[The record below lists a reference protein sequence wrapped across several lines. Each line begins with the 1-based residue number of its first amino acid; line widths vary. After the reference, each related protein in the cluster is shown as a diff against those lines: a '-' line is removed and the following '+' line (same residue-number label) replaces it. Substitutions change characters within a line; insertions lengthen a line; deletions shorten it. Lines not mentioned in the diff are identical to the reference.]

1 MAVENNGKKPLLLV
15 DAYSQI
21 YRGFY
26 AVRSLSNSKG
36 LPSNAVFA
44 MAKLLLRLDKEY
56 PSFDGAFVFDKGKIE
71 KRLAIA
77 PDYKANRPPM
87 PEELKMQIP
96 YIRDL
101 ITAFGWNIIEQEG
114 YEADDL
120 MGGMA
125 KSFTDRKVL
134 ILSSDKDI
142 SQVIDKEDRVN
153 MLVPS
158 HDGKGL
164 NIRSWEETIRKFGV
178 APDRIVDYLSLIGDS
193 SDNIPGVPGV
203 GPKTAA
209 ALINE
214 SGSIEEMLHD
224 PQRIKKESLRE
235 KILAHKEVLKK
246 NILLISLILDLPE
259 EAGINASS
267 VTKTEVQMEK
277 IFSIVQE
284 FELKSIIKELEKLSV
299 NTGKNENTPPPPVP
313 EEDLFSSL
321 ASSGATKEENEK
333 KEEKQEENQQLFFNF

>member
-1 MAVENNGKKPLLLV
+1 MENNGKKPLLLV

-44 MAKLLLRLDKEY
+44 MAKLLLKLDKEY

-101 ITAFGWNIIEQEG
+101 IASFGWNIIEHEG

-125 KSFTDRKVL
+125 KTFTDRKVL

-193 SDNIPGVPGV
+193 SDNIPGVPGI

-214 SGSIEEMLHD
+214 SGSIYEMLND

-235 KILAHKEVLKK
+235 KILAHKEILEK
-246 NILLISLILDLPE
+246 NILLITLILELPE
-259 EAGINASS
+259 DAGINVSS
-267 VTKTEVQMEK
+267 ITKTEMQMDK

-284 FELKSIIKELEKLSV
+284 FELKSIIKDLEKLSIS
-299 NTGKNENTPPPPVP
+299 TPKSENFPPSVP
-313 EEDLFSSL
+313 EEDLFSSF
-321 ASSGATKEENEK
+321 ASSGSTKEDNEK
-333 KEEKQEENQQLFFNF
+333 KEDEQEKNQQLFFNF

>member
-1 MAVENNGKKPLLLV
+1 MVSENSGKKPLLLV

-44 MAKLLLRLDKEY
+44 MAKLLLRLEKEY
-56 PSFDGAFVFDKGKIE
+56 PAFDGAFVFDKGKIE
-71 KRLAIA
+71 KRLAVA

-87 PEELKMQIP
+87 PEELKIQIP

-101 ITAFGWNIIEQEG
+101 IRAFGWNIIEYEG

-120 MGGMA
+120 MGAMA
-125 KSFTDRKVL
+125 KSFDGRKVL

-164 NIRSWEETIRKFGV
+164 NIRSYEETIRKFGV
-178 APDRIVDYLSLIGDS
+178 PPEKIVDYLSLIGDS
-193 SDNIPGVPGV
+193 SDNIPGVPGI

-209 ALINE
+209 SLLNE
-214 SGSIEEMLHD
+214 SGSISEIFCD
-224 PQRIKKESLRE
+224 PQRIRKDSLRE

-246 NILLISLILDLPE
+246 NIFLTTLFTELPE
-259 EAGINASS
+259 EANITESS
-267 VTKTEVQMEK
+267 VRKNSLQEEK
-277 IFSIVQE
+277 VCSIIEE
-284 FELKSIIKELEKLSV
+284 FELKSIAKEVENLSPV
-299 NTGKNENTPPPPVP
+299 SSGENTSA
-313 EEDLFSSL
+313 EDLFCMTQEKN
-321 ASSGATKEENEK
+321 ADK
-333 KEEKQEENQQLFFNF
+333 KETAEQLFFDF

>member
-1 MAVENNGKKPLLLV
+1 MENSGKKPLLLV

-44 MAKLLLRLDKEY
+44 MAKLLLKLDKEY

-87 PEELKMQIP
+87 PEELKIQIP
-96 YIRDL
+96 HIRDL
-101 ITAFGWNIIEQEG
+101 IRAFGWNIIEHEG

-125 KSFTDRKVL
+125 KSFADRKVL

-142 SQVIDKEDRVN
+142 SQVIDKDDRVN

-164 NIRSWEETIRKFGV
+164 NIRSWEETSRKFGV
-178 APDRIVDYLSLIGDS
+178 TPDRIVDYLSLIGDS

-214 SGSIEEMLHD
+214 SGSIEEMLND
-224 PQRIKKESLRE
+224 PQRIRKDSLRE
-235 KILAHKEVLKK
+235 KILAHKDVLQK
-246 NILLISLILDLPE
+246 NILLITLILELPE
-259 EAGINASS
+259 DSGISVSS
-267 VTKTEVQMEK
+267 VTKTEMQMEK

-284 FELKSIIKELEKLSV
+284 FELKSIIKDLEKLSG
-299 NTGKNENTPPPPVP
+299 NTGKNEKAPPSVS
-313 EEDLFSSL
+313 EDDLFSSL
-321 ASSGATKEENEK
+321 ALSDTA
-333 KEEKQEENQQLFFNF
+333 EEKNGEKPEEKPEENQQLFFNF

>member
-1 MAVENNGKKPLLLV
+1 MQNNGKKPLLLV

-44 MAKLLLRLDKEY
+44 MAKLLLKLDKEY

-101 ITAFGWNIIEQEG
+101 IVSFGWNIIEHEG

-125 KSFTDRKVL
+125 KTFTDRKVL

-193 SDNIPGVPGV
+193 SDNISGVPGI

-214 SGSIEEMLHD
+214 SGSIYEMLND

-235 KILAHKEVLKK
+235 KILAHKEILEK
-246 NILLISLILDLPE
+246 NILLISLILELPE
-259 EAGINASS
+259 DAGINVSS
-267 VTKTEVQMEK
+267 ITKTEMQMDK

-284 FELKSIIKELEKLSV
+284 FELKSIIKDLEKLSG
-299 NTGKNENTPPPPVP
+299 NTGKNEKAPPSVS
-313 EEDLFSSL
+313 EDDLFSSF
-321 ASSGATKEENEK
+321 ASSGSTKEDNEK
-333 KEEKQEENQQLFFNF
+333 KEDEQEKNQQLFFNF